1 MHTRAARTRPG
12 TSPSHPISAARAV
25 ALPGDERLRLG
36 SRMVVGALLGILA
49 IGAVAVGAILLA
61 PAGEPAVSAPRRGE
75 EVVPAEPPRAVPTA
89 PPTASLV
96 PPPAPPS
103 VSSRAGL
110 VVPPGAAAAASS
122 TSPGVDSPVDAWRA
136 ASAGL
141 PPDRQPPP
149 RRPAR

>member
-1 MHTRAARTRPG
+1 MHTRAASTRPG
-12 TSPSHPISAARAV
+12 TSPSRPIPAARAV
-25 ALPGDERLRLG
+25 ALPDDERLRLG

-61 PAGEPAVSAPRRGE
+61 PAGEPPVTAQPRGE
-75 EVVPAEPPRAVPTA
+75 EAVPTETPRVVPMA

-96 PPPAPPS
+96 PPPSPAS
-103 VSSRAGL
+103 VSPRAGRA
-110 VVPPGAAAAASS
+110 VPPDAVAGPSS

-141 PPDRQPPP
+141 PPGRQPPP